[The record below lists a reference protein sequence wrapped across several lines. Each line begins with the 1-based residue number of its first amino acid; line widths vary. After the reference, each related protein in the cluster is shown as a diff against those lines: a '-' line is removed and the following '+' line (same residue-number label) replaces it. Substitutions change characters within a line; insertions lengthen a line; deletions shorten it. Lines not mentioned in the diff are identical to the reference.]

1 MSVQKNEN
9 DKIKMMYTINSKKMA
24 TITETKDS
32 SNIRG
37 ELPNVL
43 ESLPHLRKN
52 RVKGV
57 RYRTRGGKMCIV
69 VDDIGN
75 IKYLCSHENCDKT
88 FAHSGNRDR
97 HERTHTGKKPY
108 TCDYCDKTFALSG
121 TRDAH
126 ERTHT
131 GEKPYTCDYCDKT
144 FSHASN
150 RDTHERTHT
159 GKKPYTCD
167 YCDKT
172 FSQSGNR
179 DAHEKLHEI
188 QMSYKIECPFQDNG
202 LQKAKKGDLK
212 CAAKMKDQR
221 MLDDHIQRC
230 HTREGIAK
238 KFDSE
243 HKLAIFLDRND
254 VSYDRDT
261 ANRINFSACKGLLE
275 SKSNEQ
281 GDDMRIS
288 AKPDFHL
295 LEYSSLLKAF
305 LMLGNDEFA
314 HRSYKCESERLFK
327 ITEALTR
334 LNPIPIIFIRFNPH
348 AYYVDDICYDPP
360 LERSHEQLLNIIKSL
375 DRSTISEGLNTIWFN
390 YDTIGGRLKIFMDA
404 ELQEGERYQSTYI
417 AHLEETTI
425 SINDIRVEPP
435 QSEEEQE
442 GECVCGQLDCDDC
455 NGK

>member
-1 MSVQKNEN
+1 
-9 DKIKMMYTINSKKMA
+9 
-24 TITETKDS
+24 
-32 SNIRG
+32 
-37 ELPNVL
+37 
-43 ESLPHLRKN
+43 
-52 RVKGV
+52 
-57 RYRTRGGKMCIV
+57 
-69 VDDIGN
+69 
-75 IKYLCSHENCDKT
+75 
-88 FAHSGNRDR
+88 
-97 HERTHTGKKPY
+97 
-108 TCDYCDKTFALSG
+108 
-121 TRDAH
+121 
-126 ERTHT
+126 
-131 GEKPYTCDYCDKT
+131 
-144 FSHASN
+144 
-150 RDTHERTHT
+150 
-159 GKKPYTCD
+159 
-167 YCDKT
+167 
-172 FSQSGNR
+172 
-179 DAHEKLHEI
+179 
-188 QMSYKIECPFQDNG
+188 MSYKIECPFQDNG